1 MGLLFFLLIITLVL
15 TVHELG
21 HAWVMTQNGVKIK
34 RMGLGFPIG
43 KPIFKFHWQ
52 KFPDV
57 TFVIYPIPLGAFVEP
72 TPEGVIFMENL
83 PYKNKADI
91 YGAGPWANIVFA
103 CIIWLIVATCFIG
116 NGANYPAY
124 ARIAGLCVALVLF
137 RHFLWRYILPF
148 AGLVWFGVLVYLVA
162 QNPLDSVSGPIGIV
176 TIAKK
181 ESVSLSSTALFGGYI
196 SLMIGLFNMIPI
208 YPLDGGK
215 IIELL
220 FKQRKARDIFRRISI
235 VTILSI
241 LVLAFTSDF
250 INLLK

>member
-1 MGLLFFLLIITLVL
+1 
-15 TVHELG
+15 
-21 HAWVMTQNGVKIK
+21 
-34 RMGLGFPIG
+34 
-43 KPIFKFHWQ
+43 
-52 KFPDV
+52 
-57 TFVIYPIPLGAFVEP
+57 
-72 TPEGVIFMENL
+72 
-83 PYKNKADI
+83 
-91 YGAGPWANIVFA
+91 
-103 CIIWLIVATCFIG
+103 LIVATCFIG